1 MGSQKMKMKQV
12 VLASFFLMLL
22 ANLALSQTPDPK
34 SQTTLPNLLEK
45 IDLKFNLTGKPK
57 PEDVGFDDRK
67 ARWKLQYEL
76 LLSDE
81 KTISDLTS
89 RAYAKCKN
97 TAVNYP
103 RCVAKANKKLDKQFK
118 KTALFVSRGTF
129 ERDSLLSEPKR
140 EIFVPVK
147 LTPDVIRVFND
158 AAQST
163 ENPVFI
169 LRIKSKVSAKTSTKR
184 KVKYKTSNIA
194 THFQYPLKLVRG
206 DGSFDFYNIN
216 VFGASVGIDKES
228 DGTFS
233 YSIYKN

>member
-1 MGSQKMKMKQV
+1 MGSQKMKMKQI
-12 VLASFFLMLL
+12 VLATFFLMLL

-34 SQTTLPNLLEK
+34 SQATLPNLLEK
-45 IDLKFNLTGKPK
+45 IDLRFDLTGTPK
-57 PEDVGFDDRK
+57 PEDVGFDDRNGF
-67 ARWKLQYEL
+67 WKLKYEL
-76 LLSDE
+76 LLSSE
-81 KTISDLTS
+81 KKNNDLISK
-89 RAYAKCKN
+89 AFANCKN
-97 TAVNYP
+97 DAPNYQK
-103 RCVAKANKKLDKQFK
+103 CAAKASKKLDKQFK
-118 KTALFVSRGTF
+118 KTALFVSRGTL

-140 EIFVPVK
+140 EIFVPVN
-147 LTPDVIRVFND
+147 LTPDVIGIFND

-184 KVKYKTSNIA
+184 KVKYKTSIR
-194 THFQYPLKLVRG
+194 FQYPLKLVQS

-216 VFGASVGIDKES
+216 VFGASVSINKKS